1 MLIVQAA
8 ICQRVNQQGKR
19 FFWRAACQVIGYKPA
34 TTPIFVA
41 STQALAICGTAQILW
56 HKAATMNNDAK
67 LQTADQTLKGAV
79 IALVTYIGYR
89 RGWDMQLIALAIPV
103 VSGVMAYLSTLI
115 GNKNTA
121 CLFVSKDKQP
131 E

>member
-1 MLIVQAA
+1 
-8 ICQRVNQQGKR
+8 VNKN
-19 FFWRAACQVIGYKPA
+19 
-34 TTPIFVA
+34 
-41 STQALAICGTAQILW
+41 AQ
-56 HKAATMNNDAK
+56 

>member
-1 MLIVQAA
+1 
-8 ICQRVNQQGKR
+8 
-19 FFWRAACQVIGYKPA
+19 
-34 TTPIFVA
+34 
-41 STQALAICGTAQILW
+41 
-56 HKAATMNNDAK
+56 MNNDAK
-67 LQTADQTLKGAV
+67 LQTADQTLKGAI

-89 RGWDMQLIALAIPV
+89 QGWDMQLIALAIPV

>member
-1 MLIVQAA
+1 
-8 ICQRVNQQGKR
+8 
-19 FFWRAACQVIGYKPA
+19 
-34 TTPIFVA
+34 
-41 STQALAICGTAQILW
+41 
-56 HKAATMNNDAK
+56 MNNDAK

-89 RGWDMQLIALAIPV
+89 QGWDMQLIALAIPV
-103 VSGVMAYLSTLI
+103 VSGIMAYLSTLV
-115 GNKNTA
+115 GNRNTA